1 MLIHSSVVTSSDKT
15 ILDLRLLKYV
25 KISRIRNLISTHF
38 LNREKQNI
46 TENINVFK
54 GSKDRVLSTP
64 SMKVASLYIDLE
76 KRNNE
81 VLNLIINF
89 MG

>member
-1 MLIHSSVVTSSDKT
+1 VTSSDKT